1 MARSKE
7 SVNTVVKSTE
17 QQSKQTK
24 KRAGIPLARVGLNN
38 RQKRLREENRRI
50 MANRRAKQK
59 KVSDN
64 GHFLLYFFYIS
75 HNLY

>member
-24 KRAGIPLARVGLNN
+24 NVQIYHSLVLLE
-38 RQKRLREENRRI
+38 QQTKRLREENRRI

-59 KVSDN
+59 ESVR
-64 GHFLLYFFYIS
+64 
-75 HNLY
+75 

>member
-24 KRAGIPLARVGLNN
+24 KRAGITLARVGLNN

-59 KVSDN
+59 ESVR
-64 GHFLLYFFYIS
+64 
-75 HNLY
+75 

>member
-38 RQKRLREENRRI
+38 RQKRVREENRRI

-59 KVSDN
+59 ESVR
-64 GHFLLYFFYIS
+64 
-75 HNLY
+75 

>member
-24 KRAGIPLARVGLNN
+24 KRAGISLARVGLNN

-59 KVSDN
+59 ESVR
-64 GHFLLYFFYIS
+64 
-75 HNLY
+75 